1 MSRAMP
7 DFMNMS
13 NIKNALQ
20 YLNIIDNINLKR
32 QYKLT
37 KTRPIYELLTSRFMN
52 TFQCNFELQMDKAM
66 LPFKRS
72 HQLGLRR
79 NQSSLNINLGITILA

>member
-37 KTRPIYELLTSRFMN
+37 KTRPIYELLTIRFMN
-52 TFQCNFELQMDKAM
+52 TFQCNFEL
-66 LPFKRS
+66 
-72 HQLGLRR
+72 
-79 NQSSLNINLGITILA
+79 

>member
-20 YLNIIDNINLKR
+20 YLNSTDNINLKQ

-37 KTRPIYELLTSRFMN
+37 KTGPIYKLLTSRFMN
-52 TFQCNFELQMDKAM
+52 TFQCNFEL
-66 LPFKRS
+66 
-72 HQLGLRR
+72 
-79 NQSSLNINLGITILA
+79 